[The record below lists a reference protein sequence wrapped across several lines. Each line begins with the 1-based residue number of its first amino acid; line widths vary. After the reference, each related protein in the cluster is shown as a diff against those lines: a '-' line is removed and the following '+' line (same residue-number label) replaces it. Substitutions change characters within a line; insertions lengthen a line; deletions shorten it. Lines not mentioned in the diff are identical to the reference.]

1 MKKFAIVTCVTPN
14 WLPPAAVT
22 LLSCAQHGAE
32 EFADLIIV
40 SFDVSNEEVD
50 NLALFNKKHGTH
62 IQLQKVK
69 LAELKGM
76 GTGRLGIGSLLRLK
90 LNIYMSQRYNRILY
104 LDSDV
109 LAEANCKEIFELNLN
124 NKLFGA
130 VESIAMLP
138 WINKNSAAH
147 LNRIG
152 MAANASYFNA
162 GVMIFDWKKTLK
174 SKFLP
179 QSFDVMK
186 QNQNWPFQ
194 DQDAL
199 NVASSGQ
206 WQMLNHRW
214 NVTKKTAD
222 YLNLQ
227 PSFRHFNGSTKPWNT
242 KQRFGFAKYHN
253 YYLESLKDTAWSEFM
268 IQQNGSWSARELW
281 RAMLRFCSIRKIK
294 KLKQHLAKTAT

>member
-14 WLPPAAVT
+14 WLAPAAVT

-40 SFDVSNEEVD
+40 SFDVSNEEAD
-50 NLALFNKKHGTH
+50 NLALFNKIHGTQ
-62 IQLQKVK
+62 IKLQKVK
-69 LAELKGM
+69 LAELEGM
-76 GTGRLGIGSLLRLK
+76 GIGRLGVGSLLRLK
-90 LNIYMSQRYNRILY
+90 LDTYMSKSYSRILY

-109 LAEANCKEIFELNLN
+109 LAESNCKELFELDLN

-138 WINKNSAAH
+138 WINKKSAAH
-147 LNRIG
+147 LTAIG

-162 GVMIFDWKKTLK
+162 GVIIFDWKKTFEDGLL
-174 SKFLP
+174 SR
-179 QSFDVMK
+179 SFKLLK
-186 QNQNWPFQ
+186 QNPTLPFQ

-199 NVASSGQ
+199 NISSAGN

-222 YLNLQ
+222 YLNLKIA
-227 PSFRHFNGSTKPWNT
+227 FRHFNGSTKPWNT
-242 KQRFGFAKYHN
+242 KLRFGFAKYYN
-253 YYLESLKDTAWSEFM
+253 FYLESLKDTAWSGFM
-268 IQQNGSWSARELW
+268 VQQKGSWSARELW
-281 RAMLRFCSIRKIK
+281 RAVLRFSSFRRIQ
-294 KLKQHLAKTAT
+294 KLKQHIAKTTT